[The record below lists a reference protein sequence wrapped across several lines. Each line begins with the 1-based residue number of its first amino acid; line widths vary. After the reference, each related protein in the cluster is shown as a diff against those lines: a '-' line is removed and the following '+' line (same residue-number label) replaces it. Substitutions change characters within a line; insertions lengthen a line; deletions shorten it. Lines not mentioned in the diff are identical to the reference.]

1 MILIA
6 IGANLAAPD
15 GRTSYQL
22 CNEAVDAMAVLPG
35 LAVMVVSRWYRSE
48 PIPRSAQPDYVN
60 GCVRLD
66 AAPGASEPEP
76 ADMLAI
82 LQRIEQ
88 AHGRQRSIANAAR
101 TLDLDIIA
109 MGSDGALVR
118 DRPDPVLPHP
128 RAHLRAFVLLPLRN
142 VAPHWVHPRFG
153 LTVDRLIDT
162 LPPADLAPDRISV
175 I

>member
-22 CNEAVDAMAVLPG
+22 CNDAVDAMAVLPG
-35 LAVMVVSRWYRSE
+35 LAVSAVSRWYRSE
-48 PIPRSAQPDYVN
+48 PVPWSEQPDYVN

-66 AAPGASEPEP
+66 VAPGADEPDP
-76 ADMLAI
+76 QDMLTI

-101 TLDLDIIA
+101 TLDLDIVA
-109 MGSDGALVR
+109 MGVDGALVR

-128 RAHLRAFVLLPLRN
+128 RMHLRAFVLLPLRD
-142 VAPHWVHPRFG
+142 VAPHWVHPRSG
-153 LTVDRLIDT
+153 LTIDRLIDA
-162 LPPADLAPDRISV
+162 LPPADLAPDRISA